1 VPSGRSDGS
10 CLELW
15 IRQAPVDG
23 VANAA
28 TLAEVAE
35 WLGVPRRRVRLVSGA
50 AARVKILEIEGVAAL
65 PPPDG
70 PR

>member
-1 VPSGRSDGS
+1 
-10 CLELW
+10 
-15 IRQAPVDG
+15 
-23 VANAA
+23 
-28 TLAEVAE
+28 VAE

>member
-1 VPSGRSDGS
+1 MWDGDR
-10 CLELW
+10 LELW

-35 WLGVPRRRVRLVSGA
+35 WLGVPRRRVRLVSGTT
-50 AARVKILEIEGVAAL
+50 ARTKVLEIEGVAAL